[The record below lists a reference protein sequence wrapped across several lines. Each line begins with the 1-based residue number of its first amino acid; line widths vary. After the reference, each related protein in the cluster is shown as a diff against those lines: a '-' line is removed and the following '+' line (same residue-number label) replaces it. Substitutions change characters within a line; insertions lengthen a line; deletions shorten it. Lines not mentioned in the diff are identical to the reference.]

1 MPEGRAPA
9 YGWQMTTEERPIDR
23 HETADVVV
31 IGGRCAG
38 SATAIGF
45 ARAGRR
51 VIAVDRA
58 RFPSDT
64 LSTHTNFPSAVAELQ
79 AVGALDRV
87 LAHDPPRCTHGM
99 VEADGARCLQRFAS
113 VDGIDYG
120 ICVPRPQLDLALV
133 ETAREA
139 GAEVRE
145 RTSLEE
151 VLWSGGRVSGVVVK
165 DAGGARTQIDC
176 RLLVGADGRRSSVAK
191 HVGAERPYRG
201 SRNERGCAFW
211 YMDDPKVGTVW
222 RERLIQLRSGDTHAL
237 IFPCPDDRVL
247 CLFMGPATDIPRFRA
262 DPDAM
267 WEAMLDAN
275 PAVRDRLDGATNFSK
290 LRSTG
295 DNVAF
300 FRRSSG
306 PGWALA
312 GDAGHF
318 KDPIIGQGIR
328 DAVRFG
334 RLLGEACAPVL
345 DDPAALDAATRALEA
360 RRDRECSATYH
371 WGNRESREFLVSPV
385 LQEALADLDGN
396 DPPLLL
402 HMFDRI
408 QAPHHVLNP
417 LRGGRYALRALA
429 RRGVDRRAI
438 VREIA
443 AELRIDR
450 DVWREELRPRFRS
463 TRVTAS
469 ERADY
474 EWPPRTPG
482 VPAVEPRAD
491 RAVGLHAVPDE
502 PPASAPVGA

>member
-1 MPEGRAPA
+1 MPEYDR
-9 YGWQMTTEERPIDR
+9 TES
-23 HETADVVV
+23 TDVMI
-31 IGGRCAG
+31 IGARCAG
-38 SATAIGF
+38 TATAIGF

-51 VIAVDRA
+51 AIAIDRA

-64 LSTHTNFPSAVAELQ
+64 LSTHVNFPSAVAELA

-87 LAHDPPRCTHGM
+87 LAHDPPKCTHGM
-99 VEADGARCLQRFAS
+99 VQADEVQCLQRFPE

-120 ICVPRPQLDLALV
+120 LCVPRPELDLALV

-151 VLWSGGRVSGVVVK
+151 ILWTDGRVSGVVVRAE
-165 DAGGARTQIDC
+165 DGARVRIDC
-176 RLLVGADGRRSSVAK
+176 KLLVGADGRRSTTAK
-191 HVGAERPYRG
+191 LLGVDVPYRG

-222 RERLIQLRSGDTHAL
+222 RERLIQLRAGDTHAL

-247 CLFMGPATDIPRFRA
+247 CLLMGPVGEVAAYRK
-262 DPDAM
+262 DPDGM
-267 WEAMLDAN
+267 WERALDAN
-275 PAVRDRLDGATNFSK
+275 PALRERLGGATNRSR

-334 RLLGEACAPVL
+334 RLLGESCAPVL
-345 DDPAALDAATRALEA
+345 DDPAATDAAARALEA
-360 RRDRECSATYH
+360 RRDRECNATYH
-371 WGNRESREFLVSPV
+371 WGNRESRDFSVSPLV
-385 LQEALADLDGN
+385 KEALRGLGTHRK
-396 DPPLLL
+396 PLLL
-402 HMFDRI
+402 HMFDRV
-408 QAPHHVLNP
+408 QPPHHVLNP
-417 LRGGRYALRALA
+417 LRGA
-429 RRGVDRRAI
+429 RFAVRTLLKPGVDRRA
-438 VREIA
+438 VLREA
-443 AELRIDR
+443 AEELRIDSG
-450 DVWREELRPRFRS
+450 VWREELLPRFRNS
-463 TRVTAS
+463 RPTTS

-482 VPAVEPRAD
+482 VGRGAEAD
-491 RAVGLHAVPDE
+491 AAAQETAL
-502 PPASAPVGA
+502 S